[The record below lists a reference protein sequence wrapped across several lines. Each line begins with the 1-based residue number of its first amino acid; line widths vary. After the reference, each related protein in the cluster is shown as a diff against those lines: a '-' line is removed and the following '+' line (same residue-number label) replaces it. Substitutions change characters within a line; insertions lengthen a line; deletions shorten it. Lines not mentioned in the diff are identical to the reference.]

1 MIWICTREASAPRVL
16 PVFNGVFLIFGG
28 RLMARNPAE
37 SQQNLTEDKDYVQ
50 NTTKTAIIMVY
61 VGHSILYYPPGLFA
75 ECVWS
80 QYLRNMILSCN
91 MPVFFMISGLLL
103 GLSKKSNI
111 EVAKA
116 KIKKL
121 LIPYLVTMAIV
132 VVGKFFMPASMAMN
146 PLNGGVGDIFMDVFV
161 YGGDR
166 WFVYVL
172 MWIFLLAIPL
182 RPLASSK
189 ILLVII
195 SGLFL
200 MSMSVEF
207 PRYFLM
213 GDVFWFMGFFLIG
226 MYLNPFFVD
235 FRKWNTKYALGIILT
250 FVVLNIVFVI
260 QLISIPIM
268 RKVVLP
274 ITGSICILTISYLID
289 DACKKLGY
297 EPKVVKYIAYC
308 GRYSLQFYLFTFAY
322 PVIRTIVVNT
332 LHVTSP
338 FLIFSLVLIM
348 QLVIMTLI
356 VELTRNVKI
365 LKIPMGY

>member
-1 MIWICTREASAPRVL
+1 MSIDYTR
-16 PVFNGVFLIFGG
+16 GI
-28 RLMARNPAE
+28 
-37 SQQNLTEDKDYVQ
+37 
-50 NTTKTAIIMVY
+50 AIIMVY
-61 VGHSILYYPPGLFA
+61 VGHSILYYPPGLF
-75 ECVWS
+75 EDCIWS
-80 QYLRNMILSCN
+80 KYLTTTILSCN

-103 GLSKKSNI
+103 GFSKKSNI
-111 EVAKA
+111 EVAKN
-116 KIKKL
+116 KIKRL
-121 LIPYLVTMAIV
+121 LIPYLVTMAII
-132 VVGKFFMPASMAMN
+132 VVGKNILPASMANYPLKGGAVDILMN
-146 PLNGGVGDIFMDVFV
+146 IFVF
-161 YGGDR
+161 GGDR

-213 GDVFWFMGFFLIG
+213 GDVFWFMGFFLLG
-226 MYLNPFFVD
+226 MYLKQYIND
-235 FRKWNTKYALGIILT
+235 FRRWNTKYAIGLILT
-250 FVVLNIVFVI
+250 FVVLNIVFVT
-260 QLISIPIM
+260 QLISIPLM
-268 RKVVLP
+268 RTVVLP
-274 ITGSICILTISYLID
+274 ITGSICILTISYLMD